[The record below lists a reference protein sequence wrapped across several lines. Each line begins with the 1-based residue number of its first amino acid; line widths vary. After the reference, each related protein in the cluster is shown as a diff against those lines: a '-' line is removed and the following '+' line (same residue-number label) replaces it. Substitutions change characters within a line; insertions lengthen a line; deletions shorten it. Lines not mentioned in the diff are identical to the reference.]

1 MMGMLIRLEK
11 EGAGENMLKQ
21 VMAVVAL
28 VFEVM
33 GRESPTKSELVLK
46 VKKTCVK
53 KCNEK
58 KVVRSGQGR
67 VGCTLGDVR
76 KKIEGIYMSG
86 ASEADPC
93 RRRFLVMQLFLF
105 FCVKR
110 FIDIVGLKVKDVSFK
125 GDGLLEVFVR
135 KSKTDKV
142 GRGAS
147 FFLSGKKVGGVCLP
161 EMVRWYLKGLGLKG
175 EDMLFPRMRHSKGE
189 VVPIKGLSVSYGSAA
204 GQLKAEVKRLG
215 LSNISLHSGRIG
227 AATAGAVAGI
237 SREKLEACG
246 GWAGCECR
254 CRGRVIGVDTV

>member
-11 EGAGENMLKQ
+11 EGARENMLKQ

-76 KKIEGIYMSG
+76 KMIG

-125 GDGLLEVFVR
+125 ADGLLEVFVR
-135 KSKTDKV
+135 KSKTD
-142 GRGAS
+142 
-147 FFLSGKKVGGVCLP
+147 
-161 EMVRWYLKGLGLKG
+161 
-175 EDMLFPRMRHSKGE
+175 
-189 VVPIKGLSVSYGSAA
+189 
-204 GQLKAEVKRLG
+204 
-215 LSNISLHSGRIG
+215 
-227 AATAGAVAGI
+227 
-237 SREKLEACG
+237 
-246 GWAGCECR
+246 
-254 CRGRVIGVDTV
+254 